1 MPEAVFIDCSPQMAA
16 LLTPERRS
24 MVPQLRIHEGD
35 PEPGDLLNVIGN
47 ASVILNGHTQLTA
60 DTLRDAPNLRR
71 IVFLG
76 SGPASYI
83 DLAAAA
89 ARNIE
94 VLRVTG
100 YGDTTIAEHAMALM
114 FAVARNIP
122 THDHQMRQGLCA
134 PLPGLQLGGATL
146 GVIGAGGVG
155 CEMIRLGIGIGMNV
169 LYTSRRPKQAADGAT
184 HVQLHDLLARADVVS
199 LHLAQTPQTIGYI
212 GAAELA
218 RMKPGAILI
227 NTSRGALVDQ
237 SALIGALQS
246 GHLGGAGLDVF
257 DIEPVP
263 NDAPILSCPNLVLT
277 PHIAF
282 NTPQASERLLEAGL
296 TLVLS

>member
-1 MPEAVFIDCSPQMAA
+1 MRDAVFIDCSPQMAA

-24 MVPQLRIHEGD
+24 MAPHLRIYEGD
-35 PEPGDLLNVIGN
+35 PKPEALLGVIGD
-47 ASVILNGHTQLTA
+47 ASVILNGHTRLTA
-60 DTLRDAPNLRR
+60 DTLRNAPNLRR

-89 ARNIE
+89 AENIE

-114 FAVARNIP
+114 FAVARNIT
-122 THDHQMRQGLCA
+122 THDRQMRQGLWT

-155 CEMIRLGIGIGMNV
+155 CEMMRLGIGIGMNV
-169 LYTSRRPKQAADGAT
+169 LYTSRTPKHVTDGAT
-184 HVQLHDLLARADVVS
+184 HVPLQDLLARADVVS

-212 GAAELA
+212 GASELA
-218 RMKPGAILI
+218 RMKHGAILI
-227 NTSRGALVDQ
+227 NTARGALVDQ
-237 SALIGALQS
+237 PALISAVQS
-246 GHLGGAGLDVF
+246 GHLAGAGLDVF

-263 NDAPILSCPNLVLT
+263 ADSPILSCPNIVLT

-282 NTPQASERLLEAGL
+282 NTPQASARLLEAGL
-296 TLVLS
+296 KLVMS